1 MLLISIDRPSTAPSR
16 PGRGEFM
23 KRTIAYD
30 EQNIDAMHAPAVLR
44 PLARDGSPVTVVVAE
59 DDAAT
64 RMLICR
70 ILTRA
75 SFVVHAV
82 ENGALAC
89 EVVRRTKPHVVLLD
103 WVMPVMD
110 GCRVVKV
117 LKGDVDTREIP
128 IVMLSTQS
136 RLKDRIFALET
147 GVADFMPKPFA
158 ASDLIAC
165 VKLQLHLR
173 DVLDAPAAFRF

>member
-1 MLLISIDRPSTAPSR
+1 
-16 PGRGEFM
+16 M
-23 KRTIAYD
+23 KKTIAYD
-30 EQNIDAMHAPAVLR
+30 ERGSDALHAPDPAASK
-44 PLARDGSPVTVVVAE
+44 PSPGTRSRISIVVAE

-75 SFVVHAV
+75 SFDVHAV

-89 EVVRRTKPHVVLLD
+89 EAVRSMKPDVVLLD

-110 GCRVVKV
+110 GCRVVEV
-117 LKGDVDTREIP
+117 LKADIDTRQIP

-136 RLKDRIFALET
+136 RMKDCLFALET
-147 GVADFMPKPFA
+147 GVSDYMAKPFDA
-158 ASDLIAC
+158 RELVAC
-165 VKLQLHLR
+165 IDLQLRLR
-173 DVLDAPAAFRF
+173 DVVAPPVTSEL